1 MAGLKV
7 GLLPLVSPQVSVK
20 EWTWWT
26 TRAAPGTNT
35 ASTVRDAPSVCP
47 TSVSL
52 PRATT
57 SSAPPVVTSSDGA
70 PAHCPTAVYTIS
82 SLFLFVWFLHKGK
95 KGVQHFVWYL
105 GDYPR
110 SDGNITTKMLFVF
123 MVDCLLSEGMK
134 SGRRTQIKTMYVFH
148 KVVFQTA
155 DSPLKQMSS
164 GRKQRETFF

>member
-95 KGVQHFVWYL
+95 KAFNILFDIWAITQEVMGISRPKCCLCSWLIVCWVKVW
-105 GDYPR
+105 
-110 SDGNITTKMLFVF
+110 NQV
-123 MVDCLLSEGMK
+123 EGRESKQCTCFIK
-134 SGRRTQIKTMYVFH
+134 SCF
-148 KVVFQTA
+148 
-155 DSPLKQMSS
+155 KQLIL
-164 GRKQRETFF
+164 R